1 MTPRPRI
8 GGCGGVTRPSEVR
21 MIRRTTAAI
30 ALALTLA
37 ALGATLLTGSTSAA
51 HRRYTVVFVASI
63 PPSSAIGGRAAAKVL
78 DMRFIMAPFNLS
90 PQSVIRYYKSMIA
103 RHVDAIVSGG
113 YDPQLKPILTRV
125 RKAGILSISSGDD
138 IAAKRDLW
146 VNYSSTVAFAHALAD
161 TLASQIH
168 GKGEYAILDER
179 GEFPIAHFWAKTVAA
194 YIPRAYPNMKSDGL
208 VTETGAGDQ
217 AEVDAIK
224 SFMSSHPNLKGLIGI
239 APTEAYL
246 AAEAITQSGRIGQV
260 FSAGNGGS
268 DLKGTPLV
276 GWIRS
281 GAMEDVVVGNPIKLG
296 YLTVWAAHYLLT
308 GHHFRPGAYQVG
320 GPIGLVYYYA
330 KHQELRL
337 GQPLIITKRNV
348 DQYAN
353 KF

>member
-1 MTPRPRI
+1 
-8 GGCGGVTRPSEVR
+8 
-21 MIRRTTAAI
+21 MIRKTTAAI
-30 ALALTLA
+30 AFALALA
-37 ALGATLLTGSTSAA
+37 ALGATLLAGSTSAA
-51 HRRYTVVFVASI
+51 HRRYTIVSVAYF
-63 PPSSAIGGRAAAKVL
+63 PSMDVGGRAAAKRVG
-78 DMRFIMAPFNLS
+78 MRYIVAPGNLGS
-90 PQSVIRYYKSMIA
+90 DQSVIRYYKSLIA
-103 RHVDAIVSGG
+103 RHVDAIASGG

-125 RKAGILSISSGDD
+125 RKAGILSIASGDD
-138 IAAKRDLW
+138 IAASRDLW

-179 GEFPIAHFWAKTVAA
+179 GEFPIAHFWARTVAA
-194 YIPRAYPNMKSDGL
+194 YIPRTYPNMKSDGL

-217 AEVDAIK
+217 AEVDAVK

-239 APTEAYL
+239 APTEAYM
-246 AAEAITQSGRIGQV
+246 AAEAITQAGRIGQV

-268 DLKGTPLV
+268 ALKGTPLV

-281 GAMEDVVVGNPIKLG
+281 GAMEDVVVGDPTKLG

-308 GHHFRPGAYQVG
+308 GHHLQPGAYQVG

-337 GQPLIITKRNV
+337 GQPLTITKKNV
-348 DQYAN
+348 GLYAN
-353 KF
+353 RF